1 MNREER
7 KRKFNEA
14 IVNTLFPPPPQYESP
29 PFHPEEQES
38 NPVQASIQ
46 GSGSDAIPDALDG
59 YESASASGDEV
70 QESESQKLTRAQRKK
85 IRKKKLKEEAIRR
98 GKLIGPLLPTNGDL
112 DAHEGAN
119 HPPGVRSNAS
129 ESQEYCGADEPGPPT
144 SKKVNQR
151 RKAKRMAKGKQNSSN
166 SENPNQHPTSNPSVD
181 LKDDH

>member
-1 MNREER
+1 MRPSLTR
-7 KRKFNEA
+7 
-14 IVNTLFPPPPQYESP
+14 S
-29 PFHPEEQES
+29 FHLRLNMS
-38 NPVQASIQ
+38 LLHSIQ
-46 GSGSDAIPDALDG
+46 KNKSQILCRLRSKDALDG